1 MKYVNELENTLNK
14 YKVKD
19 VDSIKSIKEKKIE
32 ISECENEVK
41 ELKVEL
47 YELQR
52 ILRKIPHNR
61 QIYFN
66 QNNYI
71 ES

>member
-1 MKYVNELENTLNK
+1 MENILNK

-19 VDSIKSIKEKKIE
+19 LDCIKSIKEKKNE
-32 ISECENEVK
+32 ILEYENEVK

-52 ILRKIPHNR
+52 ILRKIPHTK

-66 QNNYI
+66 QNNDI
-71 ES
+71 EI